1 MNKPVIGSLLALA
14 LISTTTRADTLIVSN
29 RGDST
34 VRFFD
39 TTSRAQVAEVDA
51 GVGAHEFAV
60 SPDGRIIVGSCYGSG
75 PQHQL
80 PDRRLLVL
88 DLHALDEPR
97 LIDLG
102 DNPRPN
108 DLRFLPD
115 SDVVLVTSEVRAQV
129 LEVDVSEGAIVE
141 RLPHG
146 ELGGHMLA
154 LSPDGT
160 RVYVPCVGSGKVKV
174 IDRATDAVVATIDTA
189 HGAEGVDISP
199 DGKRLWVACNRS
211 SVIKIIDTDTHQ
223 VVQTIEADGFPFRV
237 RCTPDGKSVVVSHP
251 MANQVRIY
259 NAADGAELARIPLE
273 GGQPT
278 SIALSPDGAR
288 AYIVCG
294 AVSRIAEIDLNQ
306 RAVSH
311 WYETG
316 PGPDAIAVSP
326 AAMPAT

>member
-1 MNKPVIGSLLALA
+1 MIMRTDGPALA
-14 LISTTTRADTLIVSN
+14 LIILSSTAAADTLVVSN

-34 VRFFD
+34 VRIFD
-39 TTSRAQVAEVDA
+39 TTTRAQVSEVDV

-60 SPDGRIIVGSCYGSG
+60 SADGRIIVGSCYGSG
-75 PQHQL
+75 PHHQL
-80 PDRRLLVL
+80 PDRRLLVI
-88 DLHALDEPR
+88 DLQALDAPR

-115 SDVVLVTSEVRAQV
+115 SDVVVVTSEVRSQI
-129 LEVDVSEGAIVE
+129 LEVDISESAIVQ
-141 RLPHG
+141 RTPHG

-154 LSPDGT
+154 LSPDGA

-211 SVIKIIDTDTHQ
+211 SVIKIIDTENHQ
-223 VVQTIEADGFPFRV
+223 VAQTIEADGFPFRV
-237 RCTPDGKSVVVSHP
+237 RCTPDGKAVVVSHP
-251 MANQVRIY
+251 MANEVRIY
-259 NAADGAELARIPLE
+259 DAADGAVLARIPLE

-278 SIALSPDGAR
+278 SLALSPDGAR
-288 AYIVCG
+288 AFAVCG
-294 AVSRIAEIDLNQ
+294 AISKVAEIDL
-306 RAVSH
+306 RKRTVTH

-326 AAMPAT
+326 AAMLAT